1 MITYILSIK
10 YMRDK
15 RIKRE
20 IEVPQNWSLYQLA
33 KAIVESFE
41 FDFDHA
47 FGFFSKIT
55 EGYNIMQSERK
66 YELFADL
73 EDQGIEP
80 VDSGS
85 VKKTKLSEVWKK
97 PGDKMMM
104 LFDYG
109 DEWRFIVELKKA
121 GSSSKDAKYPRLLK
135 QVGKAPSQYN

>member
-1 MITYILSIK
+1 
-10 YMRDK
+10 MRDK

-20 IEVPQNWSLYQLA
+20 IEVPQNWNLYKLA
-33 KAIVESFE
+33 GAVVGSFE

-47 FGFFSKIT
+47 FGFFSNIT
-55 EGYNIMQSERK
+55 GGYNIMQSERK

-85 VKKTKLSEVWKK
+85 VKKTKINEVWKK

-109 DEWRFIVELKKA
+109 DEWRFIVELK
-121 GSSSKDAKYPRLLK
+121 GVGVSNKDAKYPRLLK
-135 QVGKAPSQYN
+135 QAGKAPQQYG

>member
-1 MITYILSIK
+1 MTTCIFSIK
-10 YMRDK
+10 CMRDK

-20 IEVPQNWSLYQLA
+20 IEVPQNWNLYKLA
-33 KAIVESFE
+33 GAIVGSFE

-47 FGFFSKIT
+47 FGFFSNIT
-55 EGYNIMQSERK
+55 AGYNILQSERK

-85 VKKTKLSEVWKK
+85 VKKTKIGEVWKM

-109 DEWRFIVELKKA
+109 DEWRFIVEFK
-121 GSSSKDAKYPRLLK
+121 GVGVFSKDAKHPRLLK
-135 QVGKAPSQYN
+135 QVGKAPRQYD